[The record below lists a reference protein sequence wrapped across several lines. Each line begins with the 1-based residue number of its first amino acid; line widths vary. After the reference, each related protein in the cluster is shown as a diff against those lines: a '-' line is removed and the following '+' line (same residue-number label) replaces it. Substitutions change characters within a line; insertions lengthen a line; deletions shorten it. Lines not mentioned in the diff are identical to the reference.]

1 MLPNERHQEILELL
15 KQKNTISITDFA
27 AELQVSEITV
37 RRDLE
42 LLDNNNQ
49 IIRIRG
55 GAKLL
60 DNEKV
65 EKDTN
70 FLNRRFYNQAA
81 IQQQEKKAIG
91 KLAASLV
98 KDDET
103 ILIDAG
109 STTLALAK
117 HLQGKRGVTAIVT
130 TVNIAEELEGREG
143 VTTIL
148 SGGIFRSKTTTLVN
162 PIMDRMLMQIHADK
176 VFIGVTAVSLTK
188 GFSGNDFLESEVKR
202 QLLNS
207 GKQIYW
213 LVDSTKINSIST
225 IHISPFIQDHCIITD
240 DGIHPESKAQLEK
253 QCKLLISVKE
263 RETAHE

>member
-1 MLPNERHQEILELL
+1 
-15 KQKNTISITDFA
+15 
-27 AELQVSEITV
+27 
-37 RRDLE
+37 
-42 LLDNNNQ
+42 
-49 IIRIRG
+49 
-55 GAKLL
+55 
-60 DNEKV
+60 
-65 EKDTN
+65 
-70 FLNRRFYNQAA
+70 
-81 IQQQEKKAIG
+81 
-91 KLAASLV
+91 V

-109 STTLALAK
+109 STTLVLAQ
-117 HLQGKRGVTAIVT
+117 HLQGKRGLTAIVT

-143 VTTIL
+143 ITTIL

-213 LVDSTKINSIST
+213 LVDSTKINSLST
-225 IHISPFIQDHCIITD
+225 IHISPFIQDHCIIVD
-240 DGIHPESKAQLEK
+240 DGIHPESRVQLEK
-253 QCKLLISVKE
+253 QCKLLIAAKE